1 MQRELSQNTNSR
13 KYRIASIGRMII
25 PLLILAALVSV
36 PLLTNVVLPR
46 QPSFAE
52 LERQSVQLAGFLQ
65 NHIEKLS
72 LGVDPAYAQEQHIEL
87 TGPPDNSLFELLE
100 PVTVHWS
107 DSRSLASYQTYVVAI
122 AYYPQQQNTISSPS
136 PVIEYYETRN
146 TRYHLPALKMHVWV
160 PVMAWTV
167 YVAATEDIKTPIGPA
182 GQVYRVLHVFNN
194 PILSSGYNSFDSGF

>member
-1 MQRELSQNTNSR
+1 MQRELSQNTDSR
-13 KYRIASIGRMII
+13 KCRIASIGRMII
-25 PLLILAALVSV
+25 PFLILAALVSV

-46 QPSFAE
+46 EPSFDE
-52 LERQSVQLAGFLQ
+52 LERQSSQLAGFLQ

-87 TGPPDNSLFELLE
+87 IGPPDNSLFELLE

-107 DSRSLASYQTYVVAI
+107 DSRSLAPHQTYVVAI
-122 AYYPQQQNTISSPS
+122 AYYPQEQATVTPS
-136 PVIEYYETRN
+136 PAIEYYETRN

-194 PILSSGYNSFDSGF
+194 PSLHTGYNTWDNRF